1 MSNLS
6 KPILMLLQRWQ
17 AQVWL
22 RAGAIAV
29 AFCTFVLLSSGSAQA
44 HASSAHASSAHGDDA
59 ETAAAKADG
68 PAVSPAVKINTDT
81 GVGHVD
87 LQDDGDGNYAGQFTI
102 ENLGDTPLKVVR
114 VAARTSPEDPRLPTG
129 VSVAWKGKPVMIEA
143 GGSLPIDVVWSSR
156 IARAKEVY
164 GHVLVET
171 DALTASGAPAR
182 PSAIGIHAETP
193 TSLGWVGEH
202 ILSIM
207 TFLPLLGLLAIFLA
221 HLMGYKKDENLR
233 WLTLGLMGVNLLLAI
248 WLYGAFDPGL
258 LKVHGNDGYQFID
271 KAVWIRSL
279 HVEYFVGVDAISIT
293 MVLLTALISFVGV
306 IVSWSIEKQ
315 LKGYFAM
322 YCLLVTG
329 MMGTFIALDLIL
341 FFVFWE
347 LMLLP
352 MYFLIG
358 IWGGPRRTYAA
369 IKFFVYT
376 LGGSV
381 FMLLGFIFFYQNS
394 DPTYLVDG
402 MAITKSLSVPELARV
417 AFASKGILILGVS
430 AVKLVWVWMFVAFA
444 IKIPMFPFHTWL
456 PDAHV
461 EAPTAISVILA
472 GVLLK
477 MGTYGIMRFNLTLL
491 PDATRWAA
499 PAMAVF
505 GVIGI
510 LYGAFCAMA
519 QSDLKK
525 LVAYSSVS
533 HMGFTLLALGALT
546 PQGIEACLVQM
557 FNHGLITA
565 MLFTLVGVVYDRVHT
580 RDLDK
585 FGGLAQEMPL
595 YAALFGF
602 AFMASLG
609 LPGLS
614 GFWGEA
620 LTFIGAFPRYRLL
633 TILAATGVI
642 VTAAYHLWALQRMF
656 LGKFREEWRTNKYL
670 KAFDGKFPEIN
681 LREIASVAP
690 LAALI
695 LLLGFWPR
703 PLLNLIDKGA
713 LQMHRMVD
721 APGPAQVA
729 RAPKIMREALGAI
742 DFDKLNANAVKYGAV
757 NYGSAG
763 GTER

>member
-1 MSNLS
+1 MLAFIRSFIQSRQRFALFAAVLTALLMSGT
-6 KPILMLLQRWQ
+6 
-17 AQVWL
+17 AY
-22 RAGAIAV
+22 ADHHTHAEA
-29 AFCTFVLLSSGSAQA
+29 SA
-44 HASSAHASSAHGDDA
+44 SAA
-59 ETAAAKADG
+59 
-68 PAVSPAVKINTDT
+68 PSPAAPSQSLGGETEAPVAATPRGRIAITPKMGLELNSTGDRKFSGTFEIANTGDAPVKITRI
-81 GVGHVD
+81 
-87 LQDDGDGNYAGQFTI
+87 F
-102 ENLGDTPLKVVR
+102 
-114 VAARTSPEDPRLPTG
+114 ARTSPSDPRLPAG
-129 VSVAWKGKPVMIEA
+129 VSVEWAGRRGGITLAP
-143 GGSLPIDVVWSSR
+143 GGSEEVAVTWNEGVAK
-156 IARAKEVY
+156 ARELY
-164 GHVLVET
+164 GHILIEH
-171 DALTASGAPAR
+171 DLPAAPAPLGAEPPDHSELSR
-182 PSAIGIHAETP
+182 PLAIGIHAEAHGF
-193 TSLGWVGEH
+193 LGRH

-207 TFLPLLGLLAIFLA
+207 TFLPLLGLLALLIA
-221 HLMGYKKDENLR
+221 HLMGYKKDENMR
-233 WLTLGLMGVNLLLAI
+233 WLTLGLMGTNLVLAI
-248 WLYGAFDPGL
+248 WLYTQFDPSL
-258 LKVHGNDGYQFID
+258 LKVHGNDGYQFIERS
-271 KAVWIRSL
+271 VWIRSL
-279 HVEYFVGVDAISIT
+279 RIEYFMGIDGISVT
-293 MVLLTALISFVGV
+293 MVLLTALISFIGV
-306 IVSWSIEKQ
+306 IASWNITKQ
-315 LKGYFAM
+315 RKGYFAM

-329 MMGTFIALDLIL
+329 MMGTFVALDLLL

-358 IWGGPRRTYAA
+358 VWGGPRRQYAA

-376 LGGSV
+376 LSGSV
-381 FMLLGFIFFYQNS
+381 FMLLAFIFFYLNC

-402 MAITKSLSVPELARV
+402 FATERTLAIPELGRV
-417 AFASKGILILGVS
+417 AWAGKGLTILGIS
-430 AVKLVWVWMFVAFA
+430 AVKLTWIWLFVGFA

-477 MGTYGIMRFNLTLL
+477 MGTYGILRINFTIL
-491 PDATRWAA
+491 PEATRWAA

-519 QSDLKK
+519 QNDLKK

-533 HMGFTLLALGALT
+533 HMGFCLLALGSLT

-580 RDLDK
+580 RDIDK
-585 FGGLAQEMPL
+585 FGGLASEMPL
-595 YAALFGF
+595 YSAFMGF

-620 LTFIGAFPRYRLL
+620 MTFIAAFPRYRVL

-656 LGKFREEWRTNKYL
+656 LGNFREEWRKSKHL
-670 KAFDGKFPEIN
+670 EAFGGKFPEIN
-681 LREIASVAP
+681 KREIASLAP
-690 LAALI
+690 LAFLV

-703 PLLNLIDKGA
+703 PLLNLIDRGSV
-713 LQMHRMVD
+713 QMHQMVD
-721 APGPAQVA
+721 PKGRLQISELEVIPSPGTD
-729 RAPKIMREALGAI
+729 RTKTALL
-742 DFDKLNANAVKYGAV
+742 DHQD
-757 NYGSAG
+757 
-763 GTER
+763 